1 MCNVHICGSHNC
13 LFATIASFLLIRK
26 AAFGSTKTSHS
37 HLVYVKKLIQ
47 SFTSSLYFIW
57 KTTFSA
63 AIKNGGFVVF
73 LRQVVNPSTVP
84 LL

>member
-13 LFATIASFLLIRK
+13 LFATIASFF
-26 AAFGSTKTSHS
+26 AYFGSSKTSHS